1 MLDLLKEL
9 PNLGLYFVLWS
20 GLCFWLNYKKNK
32 LYILVISLGILFF
45 LIGSTNYV
53 PKRLIARIE
62 RVYDPIQLEAL
73 DPSKTYHL
81 HVLGSGASNDSRLP
95 PLLNLNE
102 STLSRLAEGIRLYTY
117 LEHAVLVTS
126 AGNTKGLKSQAEISK
141 ETAISLGV
149 KEEAIEMLETPTTT
163 LEEAIAFKARFG
175 TDKNLILITS
185 ALHMPRA
192 VEIFADQGLTVIPA
206 PSNYFYKTDE
216 RGNNGLTLPS
226 FESLVL
232 MNTYHTTLLKQWYYR
247 VFKKEGS

>member
-1 MLDLLKEL
+1 MLDFLKEL
-9 PNLGLYFVLWS
+9 PNILLYFIVWGFLAYR
-20 GLCFWLNYKKNK
+20 LKKNK
-32 LYILVISLGILFF
+32 HKLASLVIVLGVLVF
-45 LIGSTNYV
+45 LVSATSYI
-53 PKRLIARIE
+53 PKRLIASIE

-232 MNTYHTTLLKQWYYR
+232 MNTYHTTVLKQWYYR
-247 VFKKEGS
+247 VFKKE